1 MTSFKQYLN
10 ERVIPHKIDYAN
22 KIVRNFISII
32 DSAIKDKDDGEKEF
46 SSDEVHD
53 IVNHYNEKYGDG
65 DALYF
70 SAFDRYNSLYFGIIN
85 GHARI
90 EDGYIEIDLQ
100 EDDIVDLLYY
110 YTEDKRDKQWLTF
123 LKNLKEVILH
133 EVVHFE
139 QSFRRPEGVEYNQIP
154 KLKKRY
160 GDMLY
165 FNKKDEIMAHAGGV
179 VKQLRNHG
187 YKTDKIKE
195 MIRNPGKYQH
205 ILMLKSDSYE
215 EFNKALAKDS
225 PKLWKRFLKYVY
237 QYLEE
242 EK

>member
-1 MTSFKQYLN
+1 MTSFKQYLS
-10 ERVIPHKIDYAN
+10 ERVIPHKLNYAN
-22 KIVRNFISII
+22 KIVRNLISII
-32 DSAIKDKDDGEKEF
+32 DSVIKDKDEKEF
-46 SSDEVHD
+46 IPDE
-53 IVNHYNEKYGDG
+53 IYKITNNYNDKYGDS

-70 SAFDRYNSLYFGIIN
+70 EVYDRYNSLYFGIIN
-85 GHARI
+85 GHAMI
-90 EDGYIEIDLQ
+90 EAGYIEIDLQ
-100 EDDIVDLLYY
+100 EDDMIDLLYY
-110 YTEDKRDKQWLTF
+110 YTEDKNDKQWLTF

-139 QSFRRPEGVEYNQIP
+139 QSFKRPEGVEYNQQE

-179 VKQLRNHG
+179 VKQLKNNG
-187 YKTDKIKE
+187 YKLDKIKE

-215 EFNKALAKDS
+215 SFNNALANDS